1 MRAPMLTRCLDFF
14 ADRQSFLN
22 TPKWIEEVR
31 TERGEDV
38 VIVLV
43 GNKTDLS
50 EKRHVSLEDAEAKA
64 KEHDVIFIE
73 TSAKGGVNIKA
84 LFRKIAAAL
93 PGIDE
98 AEAKEVAGKEEANVV
113 SVEVGGDSAAEPAED
128 WGACGGC

>member
-1 MRAPMLTRCLDFF
+1 M
-14 ADRQSFLN
+14 
-22 TPKWIEEVR
+22 
-31 TERGEDV
+31 
-38 VIVLV
+38 IVLV

-84 LFRKIAAAL
+84 LFRKIAGAL

-98 AEAKEVAGKEEANVV
+98 AEAKEVAGPGKDENIV
-113 SVEVGGDSAAEPAED
+113 SVEVGGDSAAGEAAADD